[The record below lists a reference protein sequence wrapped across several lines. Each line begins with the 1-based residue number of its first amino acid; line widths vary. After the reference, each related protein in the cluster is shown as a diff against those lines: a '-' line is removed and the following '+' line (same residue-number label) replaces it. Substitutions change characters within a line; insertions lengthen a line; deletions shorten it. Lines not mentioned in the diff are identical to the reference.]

1 MPGVDDDLAAALSAA
16 LAEPMPVTPPPM
28 SVPEEPVQSLLREP
42 APQFAPPAAPPMFD
56 AAPPVFEAARP
67 FSAPPVAAVP
77 APVVPMPVIPA
88 VTAQPAER
96 GAWTTPVAPAAPA
109 HVVSAPVEQPQARYW
124 VPGDDDITPS
134 RKR

>member
-1 MPGVDDDLAAALSAA
+1 
-16 LAEPMPVTPPPM
+16 M
-28 SVPEEPVQSLLREP
+28 SVPEQPVQSLLRDP
-42 APQFAPPAAPPMFD
+42 APRFAPPAAPPVFESAPPVFD
-56 AAPPVFEAARP
+56 PAPPVFEAARP
-67 FSAPPVAAVP
+67 FSAAPVAPVP
-77 APVVPMPVIPA
+77 APVAPMPVIPA

-124 VPGDDDITPS
+124 VPGDDDITPG